1 MKAMIKNVRLSYV
14 RVFEAAQVNGTGDA
28 NYSVCLLI
36 PKDSPEA
43 MKLMQEIDAEA
54 QEMKSKYPK
63 LKGQLPKMWSN
74 PLRDGDAEKDGEE
87 YKGMYF
93 INAKRKEK
101 QGAPLLINGAKQ
113 YITDKEEMY
122 SGCYGNVAVSLYPY
136 EFTGKY
142 GVGVGLNAIQKT
154 KDGERLDGGASIDDF
169 DFEEGEDLSI
179 FG

>member
-1 MKAMIKNVRLSYV
+1 MIIIADEAFHIIFGKRLQMFRCAKYVVAHGIVGKKKLFEFIKDQLGRSIFIGIDLIDDHLFLFLQLFSGKN
-14 RVFEAAQVNGTGDA
+14 RVKDNVVN
-28 NYSVCLLI
+28 
-36 PKDSPEA
+36 
-43 MKLMQEIDAEA
+43 
-54 QEMKSKYPK
+54 
-63 LKGQLPKMWSN
+63 QLN
-74 PLRDGDAEKDGEE
+74 
-87 YKGMYF
+87 
-93 INAKRKEK
+93 
-101 QGAPLLINGAKQ
+101 GAPLIINGAKQ